1 MWCHIIWYHVMSYV
15 IICDVMSYHVMSCH
29 IMSCD
34 IMSCHMMW
42 CYVISCYVM
51 WCHVIRLTR
60 SGHVMSFDMMWC
72 HVMSCDISWC
82 HIMSCVWCHVKWCH
96 LAMTFSFCFIFGPN
110 KSLYIYH
117 VFYGFSK
124 YLILRKLWILLWTW
138 TRNTSYIFYTFVDNT
153 QHTLLNWVNRK
164 WYCETGRDV
173 TKQSL
178 VLIIEFLR
186 Q

>member
-1 MWCHIIWYHVMSYV
+1 MWCHIMWCHVISCHVISCHVTWCDVMLFHVMW
-15 IICDVMSYHVMSCH
+15 CDVMSYVLPGQVMSCH
-29 IMSCD
+29 LIWCD
-34 IMSCHMMW
+34 VMLCHVISHD
-42 CYVISCYVM
+42 VISC
-51 WCHVIRLTR
+51 HV
-60 SGHVMSFDMMWC
+60 
-72 HVMSCDISWC
+72 
-82 HIMSCVWCHVKWCH
+82 MSCVWCHVKWCH